1 MTALARALAQ
11 VRLATPTRPPLWA
24 PSPPV
29 DSAAEVVHAPSIR
42 GRYKLSR
49 QVLAILLWEFGR
61 SNLAP
66 RRDRNC
72 RIGCGGSAAFHNCT
86 CSDTRPLWALQA
98 RYPPLALPLVMLAR
112 ARASGS
118 PATPRSA
125 LEGTQIRRPSLRPC
139 DGTCSVSAVSVAA
152 PLPGDKM
159 LLKNCYGSFLLPVA
173 HLPSP
178 APPPIS
184 SSEPIDTQA
193 REDASLLPRK
203 NRQHLNFLDSYG
215 GQSATSHNPYCCYCC
230 YSPCK
235 GNGRTLPWAQ
245 RV

>member
-49 QVLAILLWEFGR
+49 QVLAILLWHLGR

-66 RRDRNC
+66 RRDRSC
-72 RIGCGGSAAFHNCT
+72 RIRCDGSAAFHKCT

-98 RYPPLALPLVMLAR
+98 RSPPLALPLVLAR
-112 ARASGS
+112 AWGC
-118 PATPRSA
+118 PTTPWSA
-125 LEGTQIRRPSLRPC
+125 LEWTPMGRPSLRPC
-139 DGTCSVSAVSVAA
+139 DGACWASAVAVAA
-152 PLPGDKM
+152 PLPGGKIEPKIATEASSSQSPPSH
-159 LLKNCYGSFLLPVA
+159 LQL

-178 APPPIS
+178 APNRLTPR
-184 SSEPIDTQA
+184 
-193 REDASLLPRK
+193 RERTPACYQEK
-203 NRQHLNFLDSYG
+203 NVNI
-215 GQSATSHNPYCCYCC
+215 
-230 YSPCK
+230 
-235 GNGRTLPWAQ
+235 
-245 RV
+245 

>member
-1 MTALARALAQ
+1 MVQELERLTALARALAQ

-49 QVLAILLWEFGR
+49 QVLAILLWHLGR

-66 RRDRNC
+66 RRDRSC
-72 RIGCGGSAAFHNCT
+72 RIRCDGSAAFHTCT
-86 CSDTRPLWALQA
+86 CSDTRLNWALQA
-98 RYPPLALPLVMLAR
+98 RSPPLALPLVMLAR

-118 PATPRSA
+118 PTTPRSA

-159 LLKNCYGSFLLPVA
+159 LLKKMATEASSSQSPTSHLQL

-178 APPPIS
+178 APNRLTPR
-184 SSEPIDTQA
+184 
-193 REDASLLPRK
+193 RERTPA
-203 NRQHLNFLDSYG
+203 
-215 GQSATSHNPYCCYCC
+215 CYQE
-230 YSPCK
+230 K
-235 GNGRTLPWAQ
+235 IVNI
-245 RV
+245 